1 MKTTLHSRG
10 SVLMV
15 EYRQGGDEYIVTV
28 SDKTLQAQI
37 LAVHDGALTLLV
49 DGQLLRAHVVNDGPR
64 TLVAIDGRVYEFLR
78 AEKKTAQSCQRE
90 AGRLSPEVHSPMPGK
105 ILEVRVA
112 EGASV
117 EAGQVLVVLEA
128 MKMENALTAEGPA
141 RVRKIHVS
149 SGELVDLGQLL
160 VELEFPQPTSPQ
172 GDHPS

>member
-1 MKTTLHSRG
+1 MKTTLHSHG
-10 SVLMV
+10 SALVV
-15 EYRQGGDEYIVTV
+15 EYRQAGDEYTVTV

-37 LAVHDGALTLLV
+37 LTAHDGALTLLV

-64 TLVAIDGRVYEFLR
+64 TLVAIDGRVYEFLH
-78 AEKKTAQSCQRE
+78 AEKQTAQSRQRE
-90 AGRLSPEVHSPMPGK
+90 AGRLSPEIRSPMPGK
-105 ILEVRVA
+105 ILEVRVT
-112 EGASV
+112 EGVSV

-160 VELEFPQPTSPQ
+160 VELEFPQTTSQADQPN
-172 GDHPS
+172 